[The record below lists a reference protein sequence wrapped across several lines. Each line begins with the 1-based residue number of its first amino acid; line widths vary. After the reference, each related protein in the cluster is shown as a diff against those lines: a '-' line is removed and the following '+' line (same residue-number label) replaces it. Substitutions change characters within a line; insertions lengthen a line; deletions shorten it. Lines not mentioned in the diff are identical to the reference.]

1 MISYPQVLVQCPPR
15 LYEVSQE
22 YPWFALAFKLVLLLG
37 LGRCGMEV
45 NFAAERKQV
54 AFEMSFLVPSVPGT
68 VAVHDFDVG
77 GEAEVLNCIGPPNGC
92 HASMP

>member
-1 MISYPQVLVQCPPR
+1 
-15 LYEVSQE
+15 
-22 YPWFALAFKLVLLLG
+22 
-37 LGRCGMEV
+37 MEV

-54 AFEMSFLVPSVPGT
+54 AFEMSLFVPFVPGT

-77 GEAEVLNCIGPPNGC
+77 GEAEVLNGIWPPDRC